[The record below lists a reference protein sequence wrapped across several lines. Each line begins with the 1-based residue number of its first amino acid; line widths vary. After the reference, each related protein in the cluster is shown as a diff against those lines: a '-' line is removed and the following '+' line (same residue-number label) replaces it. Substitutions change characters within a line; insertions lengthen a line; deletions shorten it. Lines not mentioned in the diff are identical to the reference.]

1 MLGSLKTTSL
11 SLSWFDGVGV
21 PALLPPGINRR
32 AFASCF
38 SSLYTMIM
46 VHVEGEMAPLEGDMQ
61 TLVPML
67 GAIASLGL
75 CPLSEALS
83 YVLEWCKVNC
93 GHPCIQH
100 DVVSEK
106 YILPG
111 SFQSRLEEEELG
123 ILFRLLGKLPSL
135 TQLCTLGNKPPWF

>member
-32 AFASCF
+32 GFASCF
-38 SSLYTMIM
+38 SSQYTIIM

-75 CPLSEALS
+75 CLLSEAFS
-83 YVLEWCKVNC
+83 CVLNGVK
-93 GHPCIQH
+93 
-100 DVVSEK
+100 
-106 YILPG
+106 
-111 SFQSRLEEEELG
+111 
-123 ILFRLLGKLPSL
+123 
-135 TQLCTLGNKPPWF
+135 